1 MPISFVLNI
10 DEGSQEDTFQNATLH
25 GPCLGVAASI
35 AIYPHYPPSVS
46 TQEEAKQYL
55 AEHLAP
61 LSALGWEFEVMIGRD
76 NDTVDEEDKDED
88 EDEDDGED

>member
-10 DEGSQEDTFQNATLH
+10 DEDSQLDSFQNATLH
-25 GPCLGVAASI
+25 NPCLGVAASI

-46 TQEEAKQYL
+46 TQEDAKQYL

-61 LSALGWEFEVMIGRD
+61 LSALGWTLQVMIGRD
-76 NDTVDEEDKDED
+76 SDTA
-88 EDEDDGED
+88 EDDE